1 MEYYDAVD
9 VNAAALLDCVYWE
22 GKMKMKI
29 GWVDF
34 SNSERNKV
42 VSILRLLESQTA
54 LDELGV
60 GTVRDAFSN
69 LLFPGISTLETR
81 AKYFVLV
88 PYIFNLAERQRFRN
102 RRDVLQFI
110 QGQESKMEAAISS
123 REEPSR

>member
-1 MEYYDAVD
+1 MWQPEVLPWAEPLFHVEYYDAVD

-54 LDELGV
+54 LYELGV
-60 GTVRDAFSN
+60 VTVRVA
-69 LLFPGISTLETR
+69 L
-81 AKYFVLV
+81 
-88 PYIFNLAERQRFRN
+88 
-102 RRDVLQFI
+102 
-110 QGQESKMEAAISS
+110 
-123 REEPSR
+123 